1 MIDVET
7 QRKAM
12 AAYTAAMQNNYN
24 WLEELDRRGLL
35 ATKETRKKIEREVLD
50 QLINQ
55 LEGYPAALIA
65 GSDQT
70 VQGAVDGAIRIVHIF
85 RDLVAS

>member
-1 MIDVET
+1 MIDAET
-7 QRKAM
+7 QKKAM

-35 ATKETRKKIEREVLD
+35 VTKDTRKQIERDVLN
-50 QLINQ
+50 QLIQQ
-55 LEGYPAALIA
+55 LEGYPATMVA
-65 GSDQT
+65 GTDQT